1 MVSQVSSTSE
11 FDSAIQTDKLV
22 VVDFFATWC
31 GPCKMIAPML
41 DKFSQQYDEQTE
53 FVKVDVDQLPELAQ
67 KYEVSAMPTIV
78 YLKNG
83 VEVTKVVGANVAA
96 IKKTIV
102 DNI

>member
-1 MVSQVSSTSE
+1 MVNQVNSASE
-11 FDSAIQTDKLV
+11 FDAALQSDKLV

-41 DKFSQQYDEQTE
+41 DKFSEQYDEQTE
-53 FVKVDVDQLPELAQ
+53 FVKVDVDQLPEIAQ
-67 KYEVSAMPTIV
+67 KYEISAMPTIA
-78 YLKNG
+78 YFKNG

-96 IKKTIV
+96 IKKTIA